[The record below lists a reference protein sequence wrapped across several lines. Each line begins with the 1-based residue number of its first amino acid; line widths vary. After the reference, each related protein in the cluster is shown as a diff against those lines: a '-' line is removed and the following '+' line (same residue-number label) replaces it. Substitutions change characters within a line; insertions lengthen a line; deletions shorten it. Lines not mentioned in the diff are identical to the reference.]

1 MKVFVVLLSILLC
14 VASKNSSSL
23 TSWCDLPPDTTRKT
37 GISCAAMMFVYTFN
51 STSGTCEMYQYGGC
65 GATEN
70 LFFSK
75 EECITAAQNS
85 GCLPLYNTSTT

>member
-1 MKVFVVLLSILLC
+1 MKVFVFLLSILLC
-14 VASKNSSSL
+14 VASKNSSS
-23 TSWCDLPPDTTRKT
+23 SWCDLPPDTTRKT

-51 STSGTCEMYQYGGC
+51 STSGACEMYEYGGC

-85 GCLPLYNTSTT
+85 GCVPPYNTSTT